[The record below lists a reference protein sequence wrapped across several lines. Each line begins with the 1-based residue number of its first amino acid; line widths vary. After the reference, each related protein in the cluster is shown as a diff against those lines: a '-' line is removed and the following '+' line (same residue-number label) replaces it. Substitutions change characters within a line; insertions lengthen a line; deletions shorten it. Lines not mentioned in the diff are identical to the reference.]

1 MPTSRPSARTI
12 DQQRGITVRLSSNES
27 AYGPSPAAMR
37 AARDALED
45 TRFYP
50 DDANRA
56 LREALA
62 EADGVD
68 VDRIAVA
75 AGSTPLLLD
84 IIELA
89 AIDGGELL
97 TFDRAFVAY
106 SVGAANARARHV
118 KAPVGGPA
126 THDLPGYMRDPE
138 ALLDLVSPRT
148 KVVIIDNPGNP
159 SGAHLTGDQLR
170 GLVERLP
177 EHLVVVVDEAY
188 HHFGHGQSGYAT
200 TAELG
205 LAHPGLVTVR
215 TFSKAHA
222 LAGLRAGYLIGPTA
236 FVAGIEARR
245 PRFNIPTTSQAAA
258 IASLA
263 DTDNVRRVVNAT
275 IAGRRRL
282 TSGLRELGV
291 ACTESLGN
299 FVTVELGTASPP
311 IVDAYRR
318 SGIGVRPLEPY
329 GMTEQI
335 RVTVGTSPQID
346 TFLATSASVLARV
359 PSSG

>member
-1 MPTSRPSARTI
+1 MPTSPPSARTI
-12 DQQRGITVRLSSNES
+12 DQLRGITVRLSSNES
-27 AYGPSPAAMR
+27 AFGPSPAAR
-37 AARDALED
+37 EALED
-45 TRFYP
+45 SRFYP
-50 DDANRA
+50 DDASGA
-56 LREALA
+56 LRAVLA
-62 EADGVD
+62 AAEGVP
-68 VDRIAVA
+68 VDKIAVA

-97 TFDRAFVAY
+97 TFDKSFIAY
-106 SVGAANARARHV
+106 AVGAANARARHV

-126 THDLPGYMRDPE
+126 TLDASGYGRDPD
-138 ALLDLVSPRT
+138 ALLELVSPRT
-148 KVVIIDNPGNP
+148 KVVIIDHPGNP
-159 SGAHLTGDQLR
+159 SGAHLTGEQLR
-170 GLVERLP
+170 TLVDRLP
-177 EHLVVVVDEAY
+177 EHLVVVIDEAY
-188 HHFGHGQSGYAT
+188 HHFGHGQCGYAT
-200 TAELG
+200 AAELG
-205 LAHPGLVTVR
+205 LAHPGLVMTR
-215 TFSKAHA
+215 TFSKVHA
-222 LAGLRAGYLIGPTA
+222 LAGLRAGYLVGPTEV
-236 FVAGIEARR
+236 VAGIEARR
-245 PRFNIPTTSQAAA
+245 PRFNISTVSQAAA

-263 DTDNVRRVVNAT
+263 DTEHVRRVVEAT
-275 IAGRRRL
+275 VAGRRRL
-282 TSGLRELGV
+282 SSGLRELGV
-291 ACTESLGN
+291 PCTESLGN